1 MMVSKWCETDLSY
14 NSGSFI
20 VKKYHWWCII
30 ARTNW
35 EQWTDAIY
43 KIENTSYS
51 KTVAN
56 IYRRLFN
63 EAHEKI
69 DTKKLIQFCIVW
81 L

>member
-1 MMVSKWCETDLSY
+1 MVIETDLSY

-20 VKKYHWWCII
+20 VKKYAIDDVLT

-51 KTVAN
+51 KTVVA
-56 IYRRLFN
+56 I
-63 EAHEKI
+63 
-69 DTKKLIQFCIVW
+69 
-81 L
+81 

>member
-1 MMVSKWCETDLSY
+1 MMMTA
-14 NSGSFI
+14 
-20 VKKYHWWCII
+20 H
-30 ARTNW
+30 RTNW

-63 EAHEKI
+63 EAHEK
-69 DTKKLIQFCIVW
+69 TRYCCKKFG
-81 L
+81 

>member
-1 MMVSKWCETDLSY
+1 MMVSKWLLKLICLY

-20 VKKYHWWCII
+20 VKKYAIDDVLT

-63 EAHEKI
+63 EAHEKL
-69 DTKKLIQFCIVW
+69 DTAAKKCG
-81 L
+81 

>member
-1 MMVSKWCETDLSY
+1 MVIETDLSY

-20 VKKYHWWCII
+20 VKKYTIDDVLT

-51 KTVAN
+51 KTVL
-56 IYRRLFN
+56 IFIRLFN
-63 EAHEKI
+63 EAHEN
-69 DTKKLIQFCIVW
+69 
-81 L
+81 

>member
-1 MMVSKWCETDLSY
+1 MVIETDLSY

-20 VKKYHWWCII
+20 VKKYAIDDVLT

-51 KTVAN
+51 KN
-56 IYRRLFN
+56 SRRYLIAELARLNSMILF
-63 EAHEKI
+63 
-69 DTKKLIQFCIVW
+69 V
-81 L
+81 

>member
-1 MMVSKWCETDLSY
+1 MVIETDLSY

-20 VKKYHWWCII
+20 VKKYAIDDVLT

-35 EQWTDAIY
+35 EQWTDAFINR
-43 KIENTSYS
+43 NTSYS

-63 EAHEKI
+63 EAHEK
-69 DTKKLIQFCIVW
+69 
-81 L
+81 

>member
-1 MMVSKWCETDLSY
+1 MVIETDLSY
-14 NSGSFI
+14 NSGSF
-20 VKKYHWWCII
+20 VKNTIDDVLT

-63 EAHEKI
+63 EAHEK
-69 DTKKLIQFCIVW
+69 
-81 L
+81 

>member
-1 MMVSKWCETDLSY
+1 LT
-14 NSGSFI
+14 
-20 VKKYHWWCII
+20 

-56 IYRRLFN
+56 IYRCLMKHMKTRYAAKNAVKFNDLILFDYSN
-63 EAHEKI
+63 VKFFVLNSIEY
-69 DTKKLIQFCIVW
+69 
-81 L
+81 